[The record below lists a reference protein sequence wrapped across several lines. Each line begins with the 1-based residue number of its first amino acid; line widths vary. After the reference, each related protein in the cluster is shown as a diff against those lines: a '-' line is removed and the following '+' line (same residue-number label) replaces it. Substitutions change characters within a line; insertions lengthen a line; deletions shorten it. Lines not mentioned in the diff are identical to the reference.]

1 MTSKENNIKMID
13 ENYNE
18 INDILNTD
26 TDAFNPKIILSEEKK
41 TSIKKNK
48 TKKET
53 LNKIISKKEINLKFP
68 SYIEEL
74 KKEIDEEIDKL
85 KELKDKIKKAE
96 QVYNNDILKIYK
108 VKKSEPRVVESG
120 FQKKYKLP
128 DNLCKLID
136 KPINTELSVPELSK
150 YIYIELKMR
159 NSMYKENKRIF
170 RVDDEL
176 SKVLNISKSV
186 NNYNTIDEKGFNYHN
201 IQSILLKIIKK

>member
-48 TKKET
+48 T
-53 LNKIISKKEINLKFP
+53 
-68 SYIEEL
+68 

-150 YIYIELKMR
+150 YIYNELKMR
-159 NSMYKENKRIF
+159 NLMYKENKRIF